1 MTPVVLLRKDQAAA
15 VAAKNSS
22 NWIEVENQ

>member
-1 MTPVVLLRKDQAAA
+1 MTLLGKNQAAA